1 MNSFSYVFHHNGFCI
16 DCGARLLY
24 LAHIGLVPQVRLPS
38 SLLPQY
44 ALLSLLPHFTLPIA
58 ILCIGQSIATVRIA
72 QSQPHSTLPIAT
84 LHIAQS
90 IATVYIAQ
98 SITTQ

>member
-1 MNSFSYVFHHNGFCI
+1 MRIHASLFVFCFAIMQFSIVFVNSFSYVFHQNGFCI

-44 ALLSLLPHFTLPIA
+44 ALLSPSHTVHCLLPRYVLPK
-58 ILCIGQSIATVRIA
+58 
-72 QSQPHSTLPIAT
+72 H
-84 LHIAQS
+84 
-90 IATVYIAQ
+90 
-98 SITTQ
+98 